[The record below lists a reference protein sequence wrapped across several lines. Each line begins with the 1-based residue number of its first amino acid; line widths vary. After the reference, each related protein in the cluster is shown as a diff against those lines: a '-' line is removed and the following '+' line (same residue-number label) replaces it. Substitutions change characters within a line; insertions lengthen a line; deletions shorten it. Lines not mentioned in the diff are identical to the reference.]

1 MYRDPAGWRIPAHAK
16 GIATMANAAAQSMR
30 ASLRRWTT
38 ESPRKPA
45 ISPPLTPPA
54 RKIAPEATPERAT
67 ERPWTRVKNAGR
79 KIANAYWLKFRK
91 TPDAMIHQIVGMRR
105 TRHIEARASGW
116 GWSSLAP
123 RWGSWS
129 ISRAGTRSSAGNAA
143 KIMAA
148 RPPQAFAAGPPEKI
162 ATAAPV

>member
-105 TRHIEARASGW
+105 TRHIEARSG
-116 GWSSLAP
+116 GGGGGPPAP
-123 RWGSWS
+123 RRGSWGGNRGGGRG
-129 ISRAGTRSSAGNAA
+129 RARH
-143 KIMAA
+143 
-148 RPPQAFAAGPPEKI
+148 P
-162 ATAAPV
+162 